1 MVFQEEFLM
10 PREDSLFCQDLVL
23 SLPEAKIE
31 ERDTDWNGNHH
42 SQIWTL
48 YFDGSKS
55 QEGLG
60 VECILIDEKGKCYFL
75 SCRLE
80 FECTNNTA
88 EYEALAQGL
97 NKSIYLD
104 VKELK
109 VFGDSEIIIRQVRNT
124 IQCNSPHLKN
134 Y

>member
-1 MVFQEEFLM
+1 M

-23 SLPEAKIE
+23 GLLEEKIE
-31 ERDTDWNGNHH
+31 ERNIDWNGNHC

-60 VECILIDEKGKCYFL
+60 AGWILINQKGKRHLL

-80 FECTNNTA
+80 FECTNNTV
-88 EYEALAQGL
+88 EYESLVQGL
-97 NKSIYLD
+97 KKSIDLN

-109 VFGDSEIIIRQVRNT
+109 VFRDSKIIIRQVRNT
-124 IQCNSPHLKN
+124 IHYNSPHLKN
-134 Y
+134 YQQEV